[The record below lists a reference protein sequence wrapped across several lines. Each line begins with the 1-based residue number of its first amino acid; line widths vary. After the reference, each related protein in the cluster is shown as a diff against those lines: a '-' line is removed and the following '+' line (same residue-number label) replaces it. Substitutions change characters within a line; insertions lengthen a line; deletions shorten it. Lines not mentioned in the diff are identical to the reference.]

1 MKSRFIM
8 FKRSG
13 VDYSEDTTTRKQTR
27 LRTKDEAEVLTVLNA
42 KNESFRQP
50 CLISRSPA
58 PT

>member
-1 MKSRFIM
+1 M

-27 LRTKDEAEVLTVLNA
+27 LRTKDEAEALTVLNA